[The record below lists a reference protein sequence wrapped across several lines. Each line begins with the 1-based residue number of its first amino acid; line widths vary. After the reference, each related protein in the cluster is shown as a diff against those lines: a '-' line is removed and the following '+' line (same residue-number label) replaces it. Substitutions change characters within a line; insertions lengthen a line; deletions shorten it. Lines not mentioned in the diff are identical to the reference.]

1 MARFIIRDLASVVTV
16 AVLAMAGPA
25 LADGAAGQ
33 KAFQGQCSTCHAVTP
48 GTNKIG
54 PSRSG
59 IVGRPAASVPG
70 YKYSAAMTKS
80 GLTWSAGELDT
91 YLTAPKAAVPGTKMT
106 YAGVKDT
113 TKRNDIVAYLVT
125 VK

>member
-54 PSRSG
+54 PSLSG

-80 GLTWSAGELDT
+80 GLTWTAGELDT
-91 YLTAPKAAVPGTKMT
+91 YLAAPKATVPGTKMT
-106 YAGVKDT
+106 YAGVKDA
-113 TKRNDIVAYLVT
+113 TKRSDVLAYLAT
-125 VK
+125 LR